1 MSIVAAIFLVIGA
14 ALALLAGI
22 GMLSFSTP
30 YARFHSAG
38 KATPVAFLAVAIGAS
53 FEVGWSGAASLAV
66 ASAALILTLPV
77 GVHLLFRAT
86 HRVTSNDHLCED
98 ALAPVERRTDRESDL

>member
-1 MSIVAAIFLVIGA
+1 MSPFAAILLLIGA
-14 ALALLAGI
+14 ALALLSGI

-38 KATPVAFLAVAIGAS
+38 KATPVAFLAVAIGAAS
-53 FEVGWSGAASLAV
+53 ETGWHGAASLAV
-66 ASAALILTLPV
+66 AAAALILTLPV

-86 HRVTSNDHLCED
+86 HRVTSNDHLSED
-98 ALAPVERRTDRESDL
+98 ALAPAERRPDSGQDL

>member
-1 MSIVAAIFLVIGA
+1 MSPFAAVMLLIGA

-30 YARFHSAG
+30 YARYHAAG
-38 KATPVAFLAVAIGAS
+38 KATPVAFLAVAIGAAA
-53 FEVGWSGAASLAV
+53 EVGWSGAASLAV
-66 ASAALILTLPV
+66 AAAALILTLPV

-98 ALAPVERRTDRESDL
+98 ALAPAERRPDSGQDL

>member
-1 MSIVAAIFLVIGA
+1 MNVFAIVMLLIGA

-38 KATPVAFLAVAIGAS
+38 KATPVAFLAVALGAAT
-53 FEVGWSGAASLAV
+53 EVGWSGAASLGRRRS
-66 ASAALILTLPV
+66 SA
-77 GVHLLFRAT
+77 R
-86 HRVTSNDHLCED
+86 S
-98 ALAPVERRTDRESDL
+98 

>member
-1 MSIVAAIFLVIGA
+1 MSPFAAVLLLIGA

-30 YARFHSAG
+30 YARYHAAG
-38 KATPVAFLAVAIGAS
+38 KATPVAFLAVAIGAAS
-53 FEVGWSGAASLAV
+53 EVGWSGAASLAV
-66 ASAALILTLPV
+66 AATALVLTLPV

-98 ALAPVERRTDRESDL
+98 ALAPAERRPDSGQDL